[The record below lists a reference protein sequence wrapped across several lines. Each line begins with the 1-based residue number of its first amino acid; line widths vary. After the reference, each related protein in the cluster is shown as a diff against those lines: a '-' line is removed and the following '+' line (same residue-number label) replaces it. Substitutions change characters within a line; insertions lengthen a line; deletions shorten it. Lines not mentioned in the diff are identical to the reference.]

1 MDFTHFNLNSPQRQ
15 KIWQAQRPTV
25 EKLLDQIKEQV
36 FDGEAVLVA
45 DHASRFSGLAKPNL
59 ALASDGELG
68 GFIAVSVSPKDPD
81 QLRILVSN
89 GHTAARY
96 DANPDD
102 LWETAAQALE
112 RWMSQPRYKP
122 SLPGTG

>member
-15 KIWQAQRPTV
+15 KAWQAQRPTV
-25 EKLLDQIKEQV
+25 AQLLDQIKEQV
-36 FDGEAVLVA
+36 FDGEATLAA

-59 ALASDGELG
+59 ALAPGGELG

-96 DANPDD
+96 DADPDD